1 MKAMTAK
8 RQIDAPVD
16 RVFRAVAEVDE
27 FKKASPAI
35 AAVEML
41 SETRTG
47 VGTRFRETRK
57 MKGREASTVLEI
69 TEYAPNERVRFV
81 AESGG
86 AIWDSLF
93 TMRTAEG
100 GTELALTMEA
110 RPKTLVARLVTP
122 LISGMVAKAV
132 EGDMDAVKKYCE
144 SRG

>member
-16 RVFRAVAEVDE
+16 RVFRAVAEVEE
-27 FKKASPAI
+27 FKKASPDI
-35 AAVEML
+35 VKVEML
-41 SETRTG
+41 SDVRSG

-69 TEYAPNERVRFV
+69 TEYAPSERVRFV

-86 AIWDSLF
+86 ALWDSLF
-93 TMRTAEG
+93 AVRPAAG

-110 RPKTLVARLVTP
+110 RPKTFVARLVTP

-132 EGDMDAVKKYCE
+132 EADMDAVKKYCE